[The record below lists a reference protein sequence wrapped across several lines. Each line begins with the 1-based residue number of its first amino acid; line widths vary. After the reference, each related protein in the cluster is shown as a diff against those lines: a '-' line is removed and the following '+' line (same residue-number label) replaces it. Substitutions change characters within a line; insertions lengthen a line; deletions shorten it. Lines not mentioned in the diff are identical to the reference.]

1 MFTLQELNVNVVL
14 IGRGSC
20 PEIVMAETI
29 AKQMCAES
37 KQSSVGSD
45 QNFNSTSGLDSEIY
59 LPAVAFPSAASATN
73 IVSNYGKQIA
83 NTVKLRQ
90 KEKNRKKLASYINVK
105 NHIFFAYYFSGDS
118 SVENFL
124 ALINL

>member
-1 MFTLQELNVNVVL
+1 MNVNVVL

-37 KQSSVGSD
+37 KQSSSGSD

-59 LPAVAFPSAASATN
+59 LPAVALPSAATPTN
-73 IVSNYGKQIA
+73 IVSNLGKQIA
-83 NTVKLRQ
+83 TTLKKRQ
-90 KEKNRKKLASYINVK
+90 KERNRKKLKRQKFGCMRKKLQI
-105 NHIFFAYYFSGDS
+105 
-118 SVENFL
+118 
-124 ALINL
+124 